1 MKAAPS
7 FSLFWVEH
15 RKHVIS
21 YTIKF
26 IWAFP
31 LILLLGGFLTMAIHA
46 IFPPD
51 EVFGFYK
58 FRDLLVKQNWVDLY
72 PRFLYGV
79 FLGYV
84 ICLPIIH
91 LSVLYLEWD
100 KYKKDRPSD
109 FTHGKCEGPPGYTRR
124 LKWVNASLWDIAGQS
139 IPAID
144 FGNQRK
150 RYEGAFSEDELL
162 SSLRRK
168 FARTENKPVEDS
180 ESLIR
185 WRIVQNNGQE
195 VHIDLQRQDA
205 QPTYW
210 VMTTKFHEW
219 AGRNLPPRLVDIH
232 HTEFVAMGSKI
243 KI

>member
-1 MKAAPS
+1 MNKGAD
-7 FSLFWVEH
+7 FYLFWQEH
-15 RKHVIS
+15 KKYVLS
-21 YTIKF
+21 GTIRI
-26 IWAFP
+26 IWALP
-31 LILLLGGFLTMAIHA
+31 LALILGGALTLVLN
-46 IFPPD
+46 
-51 EVFGFYK
+51 EVLHSAGLYELSDFALK
-58 FRDLLVKQNWVDLY
+58 KTWVDVY

-84 ICLPIIH
+84 IGLPIYL

-100 KYKKDRPSD
+100 KYKKDKPSD
-109 FTHGKCEGPPGYTRR
+109 FTHGKREGPPGYTRR
-124 LKWVNASLWDIAGQS
+124 FKWVNASLWDIAGQA

-144 FGNQRK
+144 LGNQLK

-168 FARTENKPVEDS
+168 FARTENKPIEDS

-219 AGRNLPPRLVDIH
+219 AGRNLPPRLVDTH

>member
-1 MKAAPS
+1 MAVKS
-7 FSLFWVEH
+7 FSDFWSEIGRSFLIAALKAKLYFLITLPVLVILFRWVQCKGWWGYSE
-15 RKHVIS
+15 
-21 YTIKF
+21 
-26 IWAFP
+26 P
-31 LILLLGGFLTMAIHA
+31 LKSQACVDMAHT
-46 IFPPD
+46 
-51 EVFGFYK
+51 
-58 FRDLLVKQNWVDLY
+58 
-72 PRFLYGV
+72 FLYWTRILVDFPKV
-79 FLGYV
+79 FLPGFV
-84 ICLPIIH
+84 IVLLAI
-91 LSVLYLEWD
+91 LYLEWD